1 MVALVVLCS
10 LATFAQRKDPKI
22 IIRGVG
28 GGGAPTP
35 LASCP
40 PEGCPPV
47 GVDFT
52 FTVNHNGGAPL
63 FFNNASG
70 QNWVSLTLTESGVP
84 AQDVTCAQN
93 LYLSCAVNAQEDGS
107 VQIVLSG
114 IKGLN
119 PRNGILAGANFA
131 IGFGCVNG
139 NCWPGG
145 LGVSGHA
152 GSAPEPGTI
161 ALVVTG
167 LGAIV
172 SRRKRWKKD
181 LTA

>member
-1 MVALVVLCS
+1 MKTIRTFSLVALVLLCS

-22 IIRGVG
+22 IIRGVT

-35 LASCP
+35 VLSCP
-40 PEGCPPV
+40 PEQGCTPV

-114 IKGLN
+114 IRGLN

-131 IGFGCVNG
+131 IGFGCVNR
-139 NCWPGG
+139 NCWPRG
-145 LGVSGHA
+145 LSFSAHA
-152 GSAPEPGTI
+152 S
-161 ALVVTG
+161 TG
-167 LGAIV
+167 DQL
-172 SRRKRWKKD
+172 RR
-181 LTA
+181 